1 MTTYRYHYLRVSAD
15 DQSIESQ
22 RHVLGPVHDGE
33 FIDAGVSGLIAA
45 AERPAFAD
53 MLAKLRPGDTL
64 AVTAVDRLGR
74 DAIDIQTT
82 VRDLIENRGVTV
94 DIKGIGVIGRGV
106 GEIIVSVLAQV
117 ADLDRRRIRERCD
130 AGRAAARVALKA
142 TGKTH
147 RGKASL
153 GRPAAGNAAEVV
165 AWRKRT
171 KSSIAA
177 TAERFNMSVAT
188 VKRYCSAESKSPA

>member
-1 MTTYRYHYLRVSAD
+1 MTTHRIHYLRVSTD
-15 DQSIESQ
+15 DQSVESQ
-22 RHVLGPVHDGE
+22 RHDLGPVFDYE
-33 FIDAGVSGLIAA
+33 FKDEGVSGLIKAA
-45 AERPAFAD
+45 DRPQFKELLKRAG
-53 MLAKLRPGDTL
+53 KGDTV

-74 DAIDIQTT
+74 DAIDVQST
-82 VRDLIENRGVTV
+82 VRDLLNAGVV
-94 DIKGIGVIGRGV
+94 VEIKGIGIIAPGV

-153 GRPAAGNAAEVV
+153 GRPLAGNAAEVV

-171 KSSIAA
+171 QSSIAA

-188 VKRYCSAESKSPA
+188 VKRYCSTEPKSPA

>member
-1 MTTYRYHYLRVSAD
+1 MTAHRYHYLRISTD

-22 RHVLGPVHDGE
+22 RHDLGPIHDGE

-45 AERPAFAD
+45 AERPAFKD
-53 MLAKLRPGDTL
+53 MLAKLRKGDTV

-74 DAIDIQTT
+74 DAIDIQMT
-82 VRDLIENRGVTV
+82 VRDLIEKRGVTV

-130 AGRAAARVALKA
+130 AGRSAARAALAA

-153 GRPAAGNAAEVV
+153 GRPVAADAAEVA

-171 KSSIAA
+171 GSSIAA
-177 TAERFNMSVAT
+177 TGERFGLSVAT
-188 VKRYCSAESKSPA
+188 VKRYCAAQAPT